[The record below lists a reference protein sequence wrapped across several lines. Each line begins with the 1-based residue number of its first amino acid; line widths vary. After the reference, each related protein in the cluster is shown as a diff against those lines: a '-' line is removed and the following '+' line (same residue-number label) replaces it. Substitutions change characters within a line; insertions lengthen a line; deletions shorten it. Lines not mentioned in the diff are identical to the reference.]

1 MIIISKFKF
10 MIHFRTT
17 TLQMSDTETEDKR
30 SPGSKSDADGALESN
45 IDKESTINGEAK
57 EKVDFPCE
65 EVCEIIDEES
75 NISQSG
81 DVITVEDTGENALPS
96 KTIPDAVFFA
106 SVSEEEKQ
114 YYEDNSL
121 SQAKL
126 ETFNVRCTA
135 CWKQV
140 NHHVMNSVMRHPVL
154 GVAICRYCRDFYEGD
169 GTEDGWEKDEEGL
182 DLYCRWCG
190 QGGEVLG
197 CDNCQYVYCKKCIT
211 RNLGRKKFSEI
222 NDSESWS
229 CFSCEPSQIYKERCL
244 MFVLSKW
251 MSELKQKKRLKDKLK
266 AEKKKTEQLKRKA
279 EVKQKQK
286 EAIFEAEANK
296 VENFVDE
303 AFHEA
308 IDTLNIYQ
316 KCLEDEQK
324 KWIKTRKSMTA
335 VNTATVVK
343 SLRKIFSITRQN
355 MELLDSTLVQGYEMV
370 YPEEGQKK
378 IKVAVGFVELEN
390 SSSQVKSSSSPRK
403 MQSKPP
409 GRKRKRKESAG
420 DDIAVEQIV
429 VNGESVFDTSGD
441 PDDGFDPSQLC
452 SVEITSMAMERG
464 SSSEPEVKK
473 PKSKI
478 NSQTRGPLKLSNS
491 MFKKRRKHKSP
502 LKKKTK
508 RNEDQEIEEITLSDD
523 EENTS
528 YVTQSETQEEI
539 IEKAN
544 KFINNTADDS
554 DVSLE

>member
-1 MIIISKFKF
+1 

-30 SPGSKSDADGALESN
+30 SPEGKSDADGAIESN
-45 IDKESTINGEAK
+45 IEKESTINGEAK

-96 KTIPDAVFFA
+96 KTIPDAVFFD

-229 CFSCEPSQIYKERCL
+229 CFSCEPIH
-244 MFVLSKW
+244 
-251 MSELKQKKRLKDKLK
+251 
-266 AEKKKTEQLKRKA
+266 
-279 EVKQKQK
+279 
-286 EAIFEAEANK
+286 I
-296 VENFVDE
+296 
-303 AFHEA
+303 
-308 IDTLNIYQ
+308 
-316 KCLEDEQK
+316 
-324 KWIKTRKSMTA
+324 
-335 VNTATVVK
+335 
-343 SLRKIFSITRQN
+343 
-355 MELLDSTLVQGYEMV
+355 
-370 YPEEGQKK
+370 
-378 IKVAVGFVELEN
+378 
-390 SSSQVKSSSSPRK
+390 
-403 MQSKPP
+403 
-409 GRKRKRKESAG
+409 
-420 DDIAVEQIV
+420 
-429 VNGESVFDTSGD
+429 SVFCLFS
-441 PDDGFDPSQLC
+441 
-452 SVEITSMAMERG
+452 
-464 SSSEPEVKK
+464 
-473 PKSKI
+473 
-478 NSQTRGPLKLSNS
+478 
-491 MFKKRRKHKSP
+491 
-502 LKKKTK
+502 
-508 RNEDQEIEEITLSDD
+508 
-523 EENTS
+523 
-528 YVTQSETQEEI
+528 
-539 IEKAN
+539 
-544 KFINNTADDS
+544 
-554 DVSLE
+554 